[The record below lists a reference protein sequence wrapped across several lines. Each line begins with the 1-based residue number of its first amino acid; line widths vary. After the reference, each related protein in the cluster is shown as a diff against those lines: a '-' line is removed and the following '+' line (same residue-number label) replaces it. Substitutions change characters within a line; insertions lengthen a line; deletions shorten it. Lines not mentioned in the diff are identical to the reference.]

1 MKNLSV
7 TAMPHPQQKD
17 ITLLTV
23 KGFIDTTT
31 APEFDKTFQSA
42 LNENKFKLVIDLKE
56 VDYISSAGW
65 GLFVGEIKR
74 IRGQKGDL
82 FLASMTPAVEEAYD
96 LLQFNTIIKSFPNV
110 EQAVQNGFGR
120 SRAGKA
126 PVSAKPAKVVLDESP
141 EEPAMTAAAP
151 VEKSPLDSTVAPG
164 PRKPGMLSR
173 LFKPW
178 TWF

>member
-1 MKNLSV
+1 MKNITVS
-7 TAMPHPQQKD
+7 AAPHPQQKD

-31 APEFDKTFQSA
+31 APEFDKTFQSV
-42 LNENKFKLVIDLKE
+42 LNENRFKLVIDLKD
-56 VDYISSAGW
+56 VDYVSSAGW

-82 FLASMTPAVEEAYD
+82 FLASMSPAVEEAYD
-96 LLQFNTIIKSFPNV
+96 LLQFNTIIKSFPNA

-120 SRAGKA
+120 ARAGKA
-126 PVSAKPAKVVLDESP
+126 PVGAKPAKAAPDQLP
-141 EEPAMTAAAP
+141 EEPVPAAAP
-151 VEKSPLDSTVAPG
+151 VEKSPVDSPIAPS

>member
-1 MKNLSV
+1 MKNINV
-7 TAMPHPQQKD
+7 TATPHPQQKD
-17 ITLLTV
+17 ITLLSV

-31 APEFDKTFQSA
+31 APEFDKTFQSV
-42 LNENKFKLVIDLKE
+42 LNENKYKLIIDLKD

-82 FLASMTPAVEEAYD
+82 FLAAMSPAVEEAYD

-110 EQAVQNGFGR
+110 DQAVQNGFGR
-120 SRAGKA
+120 SRPSKGT
-126 PVSAKPAKVVLDESP
+126 VSARPAKTPDP
-141 EEPAMTAAAP
+141 APAEPIAAAAP
-151 VEKSPLDSTVAPG
+151 VQNAAVESPVAPS
-164 PRKPGMLSR
+164 PRKPGKLSR

>member
-1 MKNLSV
+1 MKNISV
-7 TAMPHPQQKD
+7 SAAPHPQQKD

-42 LNENKFKLVIDLKE
+42 LNENRVKLIIDLKE

-82 FLASMTPAVEEAYD
+82 FLAGMSPAVEEAYD
-96 LLQFNTIIKSFPNV
+96 LLQFSTIIKSFPNV
-110 EQAVQNGFGR
+110 DQAIQNGFGR
-120 SRAGKA
+120 SKSGSAKGPVNVRSGKA
-126 PVSAKPAKVVLDESP
+126 AGQPAAEVPLV
-141 EEPAMTAAAP
+141 TAP
-151 VEKSPLDSTVAPG
+151 VEKSQADPAPAPS
-164 PRKPGMLSR
+164 PRTPGRLSR